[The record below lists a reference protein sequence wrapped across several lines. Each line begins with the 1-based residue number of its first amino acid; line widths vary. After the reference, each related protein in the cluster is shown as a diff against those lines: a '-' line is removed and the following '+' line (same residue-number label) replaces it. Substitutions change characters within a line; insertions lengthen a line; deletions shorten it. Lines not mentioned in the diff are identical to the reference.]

1 MTTPTKENSVDVMA
15 QIKLTYTLSKIVVA
29 QMRFI
34 REYHNKETQKV
45 INEAKA
51 RVNHYVK
58 TIEKSLDPKEIENQ
72 EEISMEM
79 LERIYNEVNQE
90 TIMSREFISAN
101 SEEVGGKLLVDVSKK
116 MNRNNKID
124 LIFFDK

>member
-34 REYHNKETQKV
+34 REYHNKDTQKIV
-45 INEAKA
+45 NEAKA
-51 RVNHYVK
+51 KLSHYVT

-79 LERIYNEVNQE
+79 LERIYNEVN
-90 TIMSREFISAN
+90 
-101 SEEVGGKLLVDVSKK
+101 L
-116 MNRNNKID
+116 
-124 LIFFDK
+124 

>member
-1 MTTPTKENSVDVMA
+1 MTTTPTKENCVDVMA

-58 TIEKSLDPKEIENQ
+58 TIEKSLPPDEIEVQ
-72 EEISMEM
+72 EELSMAM
-79 LERIYNEVNQE
+79 LEEIYN
-90 TIMSREFISAN
+90 
-101 SEEVGGKLLVDVSKK
+101 KL
-116 MNRNNKID
+116 NI
-124 LIFFDK
+124 

>member
-79 LERIYNEVNQE
+79 LERIYNEVN
-90 TIMSREFISAN
+90 
-101 SEEVGGKLLVDVSKK
+101 L
-116 MNRNNKID
+116 
-124 LIFFDK
+124 